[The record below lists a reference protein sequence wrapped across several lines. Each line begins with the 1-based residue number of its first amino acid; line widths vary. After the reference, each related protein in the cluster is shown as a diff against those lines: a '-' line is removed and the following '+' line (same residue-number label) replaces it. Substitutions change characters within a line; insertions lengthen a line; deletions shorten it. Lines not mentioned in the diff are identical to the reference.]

1 MDLGWILIPLMA
13 GLWFWWDTSAAKE
26 QARLYAKHQCQLQQ
40 LQLLDDTVALKSTK
54 LQRHPKGH
62 ITLLRQFNFEFSGD
76 GEQRCDGYVRLLG
89 KQAYKIHLDIHRIS

>member
-1 MDLGWILIPLMA
+1 MDLGWILIPLIA

-62 ITLLRQFNFEFSGD
+62 ITLLRQFNFEFSGY